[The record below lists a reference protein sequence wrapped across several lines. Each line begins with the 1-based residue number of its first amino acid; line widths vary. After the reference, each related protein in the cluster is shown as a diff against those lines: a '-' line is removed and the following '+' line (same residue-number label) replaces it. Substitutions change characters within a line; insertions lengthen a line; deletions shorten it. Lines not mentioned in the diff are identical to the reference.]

1 MVMRRWLVY
10 GCALALAV
18 MAGVVYFAFDPS
30 QAGFFPRCTFLTLTG
45 YKCPGC
51 GSQRALHALLHGDI
65 AAAWQHNAALLV
77 AIPVV
82 AVYLVGELKRTT
94 WPRFY
99 RAISHPWLVYTILAA
114 IILWWVGRN
123 IF

>member
-1 MVMRRWLVY
+1 MVMRRWLIY
-10 GCALALAV
+10 GFALALAV
-18 MAGVVYFAFDPS
+18 MAAAVYFTFDPS

-51 GSQRALHALLHGDI
+51 GSQRALHALLHGDL
-65 AAAWQHNAALLV
+65 ASAWRHNAALLV
-77 AIPVV
+77 AIPTV
-82 AVYLVGELKRTT
+82 AVYLLGELKRTT
-94 WPRFY
+94 WPRYY
-99 RAISHPWLVYTILAA
+99 RAISRPWLVYTILAA

>member
-99 RAISHPWLVYTILAA
+99 HAISHPWLVYTILAA